1 MAIVGGNGA
10 DSWPAQVL
18 LLTVLLYSSITVFAF
33 THYHYTQLSRHSC
46 RARPCFATT
55 TKSPTELTG
64 TGVEFPPDS
73 SGVERIMRA
82 TKFWASAIP
91 IVSSYYTF
99 QSELYLRQ
107 KLLGETLSAD
117 DAEAVWDA
125 QHSKGAEK
133 LACTIASLKGFYVKT
148 AQIIASRQD
157 LFPEQYTEALSGF
170 TDDLDPMPVS
180 LAKAVVERELL
191 NRGEAFD
198 DMFSEFDDTPLGSA
212 SIAQVHRAVLTPKY
226 GGPKEVAVKIQRPSI
241 ESKLMGDISNLIAL
255 SKPLQDADALPLDYY
270 TVFVE
275 LKKQLKDEV
284 CQV

>member
-1 MAIVGGNGA
+1 MLGICRELAGNLSLQRTCKQNA
-10 DSWPAQVL
+10 NQQT
-18 LLTVLLYSSITVFAF
+18 LT
-33 THYHYTQLSRHSC
+33 TQPCGSRACKNKSRGKH
-46 RARPCFATT
+46 AKTLQRPGKEPSATRN
-55 TKSPTELTG
+55 
-64 TGVEFPPDS
+64 V
-73 SGVERIMRA
+73 I
-82 TKFWASAIP
+82 
-91 IVSSYYTF
+91 
-99 QSELYLRQ
+99 
-107 KLLGETLSAD
+107 
-117 DAEAVWDA
+117 
-125 QHSKGAEK
+125 
-133 LACTIASLKGFYVKT
+133 
-148 AQIIASRQD
+148 
-157 LFPEQYTEALSGF
+157 LSGF

-212 SIAQVHRAVLTPKY
+212 SIAQVHRAVLAPKY